1 MSAPA
6 KKGKKRTLSKTQY
19 ESLGLGS
26 EFEPQEDGMRSGY
39 ASSVGY
45 RSDAFSVFDDDDEG
59 YETPTFGGIFSQDSQ
74 DDGLLVSPT
83 GDFYLEK
90 NVSYSPPEK
99 KTKTT
104 PPESPE
110 KEGSLNQIPEA
121 KENENEKE
129 KKDNE
134 GESVVVS
141 ASASAS
147 SVPPSSANTKTLSP
161 QKPKKGGKRKRRR
174 KTKKK
179 RKSRKKKKKRKTK
192 KKRRRR
198 RKK

>member
-1 MSAPA
+1 MSALA

-26 EFEPQEDGMRSGY
+26 TLEPQEDGLRSGY
-39 ASSVGY
+39 ASSIGY
-45 RSDAFSVFDDDDEG
+45 PTGDEHEDEG
-59 YETPTFGGIFSQDSQ
+59 YDTPTFGGIFSQDPE
-74 DDGLLVSPT
+74 DDGFIVSPT
-83 GDFYLEK
+83 GRYYSQDDE
-90 NVSYSPPEK
+90 SYSPPSLK
-99 KTKTT
+99 KLRSGET

-110 KEGSLNQIPEA
+110 KDGSLKQIPEV
-121 KENENEKE
+121 KENEKG

-134 GESVVVS
+134 GESVAVS

>member
-1 MSAPA
+1 MSAQST
-6 KKGKKRTLSKTQY
+6 KGKKRTLSKSQLS
-19 ESLGLGS
+19 SLGL
-26 EFEPQEDGMRSGY
+26 EAQEDGRTSGY
-39 ASSVGY
+39 ASSIGY
-45 RSDAFSVFDDDDEG
+45 PTGDEDDG
-59 YETPTFGGIFSQDSQ
+59 YDTPTFEGIFSQDPEDDGFIISPTGRYYSQ
-74 DDGLLVSPT
+74 DD
-83 GDFYLEK
+83 E
-90 NVSYSPPEK
+90 SYSPPSLK
-99 KTKTT
+99 KLRSGET

-110 KEGSLNQIPEA
+110 KDGSLKQIPEV
-121 KENENEKE
+121 KENEKG

-134 GESVVVS
+134 GESVAVS

>member
-1 MSAPA
+1 MSALA

-45 RSDAFSVFDDDDEG
+45 RSDAFSAFDDDDDG

-99 KTKTT
+99 KAKTT

-110 KEGSLNQIPEA
+110 KEGSLKQIPEI
-121 KENENEKE
+121 KENEKE

-134 GESVVVS
+134 GESVAVS
-141 ASASAS
+141 ASASSS
-147 SVPPSSANTKTLSP
+147 SVPSSSANTKTLSP

-179 RKSRKKKKKRKTK
+179 RKSRKKKNKRKTK

>member
-1 MSAPA
+1 MSTVA

-45 RSDAFSVFDDDDEG
+45 RSDALSAFDDEDEG

-74 DDGLLVSPT
+74 DDGLFASPT

-90 NVSYSPPEK
+90 NVSYSPPDK
-99 KTKTT
+99 KAKTT

-110 KEGSLNQIPEA
+110 KEGSLKQIPEV

-129 KKDNE
+129 KRDNE
-134 GESVVVS
+134 GESVAVS
-141 ASASAS
+141 ASSSSAPS
-147 SVPPSSANTKTLSP
+147 SSANTKTLSP

-179 RKSRKKKKKRKTK
+179 RKSRKKKNKRKTK